1 MFRFLENFGNFS
13 RFNGVFQIRFFPT
26 MKMCFGPRSTTSGS
40 FVHFGALFIE
50 YHQKWPLFNN
60 FDTFFSLFIVPS
72 DWTYVNKIS
81 FGKPNASNESIYFND
96 VMSKSKVENRVEK
109 VSRGHLQKQRY
120 RFINKKFTIQIFS
133 INSINWKQD
142 MMVTIVS

>member
-1 MFRFLENFGNFS
+1 MSRFLIKNPNFFRFNE
-13 RFNGVFQIRFFPT
+13 VFQIRFFPT
-26 MKMCFGPRSTTSGS
+26 MKMCLGPRSTTSGS
-40 FVHFGALFIE
+40 FGHFGALFIE
-50 YHQKWPLFNN
+50 YHQKQTLFNN

-120 RFINKKFTIQIFS
+120 RFINKKFTELIFC
-133 INSINWKQD
+133 INNIDWKQN